1 MKQPEVIGAQLFYVE
16 VECHKHIVTAIEKIE
31 KEGMAVIQVTPL
43 VDYDVADGKTALR
56 AVIITVAV
64 EARPLKALK
73 RNVGKKD
80 SNAG

>member
-1 MKQPEVIGAQLFYVE
+1 MKQPEVIGAQLFYAE
-16 VECHKHIVTAIEKIE
+16 VSCYRHIKAAIKKVE

-56 AVIITVAV
+56 AVILTVAV
-64 EARPLKALK
+64 EARDLKGLETNK
-73 RNVGKKD
+73 GKKD